1 MHVFVSGPMTGF
13 PRNNLTSFADAAQA
27 LTDAGHT
34 VVSMAR
40 LLGTHFAGRTD
51 LPRRLYMEVAM
62 THLMGCEAIALL
74 PGWDLSLGAK
84 AEAAAALAMDLKFVH
99 YRLGHII
106 SPPSEI
112 KITAFPGFNWDE
124 GEE

>member
-1 MHVFVSGPMTGF
+1 MHVFISGPMSGI
-13 PRNNLTSFADAAQA
+13 PRNNLTSFTDAAQA
-27 LTDAGHT
+27 LIDAGHT
-34 VVSMAR
+34 VVSMAG
-40 LLGTHFAGRTD
+40 LLTTHFTGRTD

-74 PGWDLSLGAK
+74 PGWERSLGAK
-84 AEAAAALAMDLKFVH
+84 AEATTALAMDLKFVH

-106 SPPSEI
+106 SPPAEI
-112 KITAFPGFNWDE
+112 NITALPRFNWDE